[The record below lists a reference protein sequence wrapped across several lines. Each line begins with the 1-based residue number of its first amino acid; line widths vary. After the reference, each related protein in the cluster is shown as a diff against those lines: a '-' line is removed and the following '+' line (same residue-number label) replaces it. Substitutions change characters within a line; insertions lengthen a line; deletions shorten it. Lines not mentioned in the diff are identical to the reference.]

1 MDIIGTLSIN
11 SQKVTLDKGH
21 IILKPNEK
29 ITYIYFLIKGTVD
42 YYNCLDHPREDVLI
56 YRSKVTQTPIGW
68 CGLFPPAR
76 SLNKIIIASEEAVF
90 QRFEIE
96 IFQKEIKLN
105 LQNLSYLR
113 FFLGPNN
120 LSVEYIIQRI
130 YTYCLHVIFERT

>member
-42 YYNCLDHPREDVLI
+42 YYNCLDHPRKDVLI

-105 LQNLSYLR
+105 LQNILQKLSK
-113 FFLGPNN
+113 
-120 LSVEYIIQRI
+120 
-130 YTYCLHVIFERT
+130 TIFIARPSASD

>member
-1 MDIIGTLSIN
+1 MDIIGALSIN
-11 SQKVTLDKGH
+11 GQKVTLDKGH

-42 YYNCLDHPREDVLI
+42 HYNCLDHPREDVLI
-56 YRSKVTQTPIGW
+56 YRSNVTQTPIGW

-96 IFQKEIKLN
+96 IFQK
-105 LQNLSYLR
+105 
-113 FFLGPNN
+113 
-120 LSVEYIIQRI
+120 
-130 YTYCLHVIFERT
+130 